1 LFTRLLNALRR
12 WLAELRSDDAPKS
25 AAPAHWLKVRD
36 PGPPKHWLEAAQRA
50 GPMMRR
56 SAESVPEIVPSRT
69 WPAESK
75 SADKSAPVRVR
86 AADGADPME
95 ARMRSR
101 PDASRR
107 TIFDQQPGPHAAP
120 RGPSTTPLKPDTAQ
134 DEKSASPVLAF
145 ETSGTFSKNS
155 LHWPAKQ
162 RENGGRHLVTRFF
175 RRLRGKYGR
184 GPSLHLI
191 PTASRELKPETSK
204 QFEARSSDKVGT
216 QTLWQPRSE
225 TAQPLPVP
233 RSTPDSAHDSRTSS
247 LNAEWQDAFLYRE
260 HVATKFADVSVLRHS
275 PARVEAP
282 PPPVAENQPSADRW
296 PSGLEIVSNPLPI
309 CWPELPQPGQLHT
322 AAFSRPSVTN
332 RSEQSSAQNGFP
344 ANAPNWWPDFAPDPV
359 AKEYNWRS
367 LMRSVQRS
375 QSLEK
380 EQRGY

>member
-1 LFTRLLNALRR
+1 MFTRLLNALRR

-107 TIFDQQPGPHAAP
+107 TIFDQQPGPHA
-120 RGPSTTPLKPDTAQ
+120 
-134 DEKSASPVLAF
+134 
-145 ETSGTFSKNS
+145 
-155 LHWPAKQ
+155 
-162 RENGGRHLVTRFF
+162 F

-204 QFEARSSDKVGT
+204 QFDPRSSDKVGM
-216 QTLWQPRSE
+216 QTPWQPRSE
-225 TAQPLPVP
+225 TVQPLPVP

-247 LNAEWQDAFLYRE
+247 LNAEWQDAFLSRE
-260 HVATKFADVSVLRHS
+260 HVASKFADVSVPRRS

-296 PSGLEIVSNPLPI
+296 PSGLEIVSDPSPI

-322 AAFSRPSVTN
+322 AAFSRPSVSN
-332 RSEQSSAQNGFP
+332 RSEQSSAQSGFP
-344 ANAPNWWPDFAPDPV
+344 ANVPNWWPDFAPDPE
-359 AKEYNWRS
+359 AKEHNWRS
-367 LMRSVQRS
+367 LRRSVQRS

>member
-12 WLAELRSDDAPKS
+12 WFAELRSDDAPKS

-56 SAESVPEIVPSRT
+56 SAENIQEPAPSRT
-69 WPAESK
+69 WPTESR
-75 SADKSAPVRVR
+75 SDDKGAPVRFR
-86 AADGADPME
+86 AAHGADPME
-95 ARMRSR
+95 ARMQSR

-107 TIFDQQPGPHAAP
+107 AIFDQQPDPDAAP
-120 RGPSTTPLKPDTAQ
+120 RGLSTTPLKPDVPQHETP
-134 DEKSASPVLAF
+134 ASPVLAF
-145 ETSGTFSKNS
+145 ETRGTFSKNPV
-155 LHWPAKQ
+155 HWPEKQ
-162 RENGGRHLVTRFF
+162 GENGGKHLVTRFF

-184 GPSLHLI
+184 ERSLHLI
-191 PTASRELKPETSK
+191 PTASQGLNPETSE
-204 QFEARSSDKVGT
+204 QFEPRSSAKVGT
-216 QTLWQPRSE
+216 QALWQPRSE
-225 TAQPLPVP
+225 TAQPLPVT
-233 RSTPDSAHDSRTSS
+233 RSIPDSAQDSRTSS

-260 HVATKFADVSVLRHS
+260 HVASKFADLSVPRRS
-275 PARVEAP
+275 PARVEAAP
-282 PPPVAENQPSADRW
+282 SPVAENQPSADRW
-296 PSGLEIVSNPLPI
+296 PSGLEIVSDPSPI

-322 AAFSRPSVTN
+322 AAFSRPSVSN

-344 ANAPNWWPDFAPDPV
+344 ANVPNWWPDFAPDPV

-367 LMRSVQRS
+367 LLRSVQRS